1 MNIKKIT
8 NTVLQFSIN
17 RMIEILGIFVAI
29 IGILLL
35 IALVSYS
42 PNDPNFIFPQNTQ
55 ISNVLGFQGSY
66 ISDLFLQSIGIIS
79 YLLSVTLVITGINV
93 FRGKDLFLIIENIF
107 YSILYC
113 IFGSLFF
120 DYFYQDTFELYIN
133 GNGGFVGQYLGQS
146 FFGNIINLQASFL
159 YYFLIILIS
168 GLFLISVNFNLQFSW
183 IIFFSLLFP
192 FGALLALVAT
202 NVCVRSSLLRITKLL
217 RRPIPRVVAGIGEFA
232 SLFLPIVVKIAI
244 FMNLFVVV
252 FTLEGLEAFKNT
264 IKITDLL
271 VFDPT
276 TRNSTASA
284 ESDEL
289 CGIVPVQNMF
299 PPTAQY
305 TIPFNQRFFS
315 MVMLLIGIWQVL
327 NVVLQWIA
335 LFFRGTNV
343 VTRKQMAQRKYLVQR
358 VMHDRGV
365 WQPQGQAGLEP
376 LLHQDS

>member
-79 YLLSVTLVITGINV
+79 YLLSITLVITGINV

-133 GNGGFVGQYLGQS
+133 GNGGFVGQYLSKS
-146 FFGNIINLQASFL
+146 FFGNIINLQPSLL
-159 YYFLIILIS
+159 YYFLIILIL
-168 GLFLISVNFNLQFSW
+168 GLFLVSINFNLHVSW
-183 IIFFSLLFP
+183 IFLKKIINYVKKDRSKTYTDKSEIINEYIDLGVNRLILGTAAIKDQNLIQWQINTCGADSIVIGVDARNGFVEIDGWTKNSGVLASELISQMIDLGVKNFLYTDILKDGMLTEPNYKFIENLLNQFDIKLQIA
-192 FGALLALVAT
+192 GGISNINHLKKLDDLGVMSAIVGKAIYTGEIDLSHAT
-202 NVCVRSSLLRITKLL
+202 
-217 RRPIPRVVAGIGEFA
+217 
-232 SLFLPIVVKIAI
+232 KIYS
-244 FMNLFVVV
+244 N
-252 FTLEGLEAFKNT
+252 G
-264 IKITDLL
+264 D
-271 VFDPT
+271 
-276 TRNSTASA
+276 
-284 ESDEL
+284 
-289 CGIVPVQNMF
+289 
-299 PPTAQY
+299 
-305 TIPFNQRFFS
+305 
-315 MVMLLIGIWQVL
+315 
-327 NVVLQWIA
+327 
-335 LFFRGTNV
+335 
-343 VTRKQMAQRKYLVQR
+343 
-358 VMHDRGV
+358 
-365 WQPQGQAGLEP
+365 
-376 LLHQDS
+376 